1 MIMST
6 EKMYFRK
13 WMSGLAVFLTGVV
26 SLSAAEPK
34 SILIL
39 VTGADKMTNGK
50 PTGLWLE
57 EFAVP
62 YLALV
67 NAGYQVKVATPK
79 GGAAPIDPRSKP
91 TPEQATAWKE
101 AEKRLSETKPLSA
114 MRAENFAGIFIPGG
128 HGVMFDLADD
138 AAAAKLIQDFDTQG
152 KPIAAVCHGPAA
164 LVKVVRKD
172 GTPLVKGKTMA
183 AFTDDEERAVQLD
196 KEMPFLLETKLREL
210 GAQIDKKENFAPH
223 AVRDGNLITGQN
235 PPSSEATAK
244 LLIEILK

>member
-1 MIMST
+1 
-6 EKMYFRK
+6 
-13 WMSGLAVFLTGVV
+13 MSGLAVFLAGVV

-34 SILIL
+34 AILVL
-39 VTGADKMTNGK
+39 VTGAEKMTNGK

-62 YLALV
+62 YQALV
-67 NAGYQVKVATPK
+67 AAGYKIEVATPK

-101 AEKRLSETKPLSA
+101 AEKRLSKTKPLSA
-114 MRAENFAGIFIPGG
+114 IRAENFAGIFIPGG

-172 GTPLVKGKTMA
+172 GTALVKGKTVA
-183 AFTDDEERAVQLD
+183 AFTDEEERAVKLD
-196 KEMPFLLETKLREL
+196 KDMPFLLESKLREL
-210 GAQIDKKENFAPH
+210 GAKIDKKENFASH

-235 PPSSEATAK
+235 PASSEATAK
-244 LLIEILK
+244 LLIEALNQK

>member
-1 MIMST
+1 MN
-6 EKMYFRK
+6 KGKLWFQK
-13 WMSGLAVFLTGVV
+13 WLAGLGVFAAGVISLT
-26 SLSAAEPK
+26 AAEPK
-34 SILIL
+34 PVLML
-39 VTGADKMTNGK
+39 VTGADQMTNGK

-62 YLALV
+62 YLVLQK
-67 NAGYQVKVATPK
+67 AGYEIEVATPK
-79 GGAAPIDPRSKP
+79 GGAAPIDERSKP

-101 AEKRLSETKPLSA
+101 AEKRLSDTKALTDIRPESFSA
-114 MRAENFAGIFIPGG
+114 IFIPGG

-164 LVKVVRKD
+164 LVKVVGKD
-172 GTPLVKGKTMA
+172 GTPLVKGKTVA

-196 KEMPFLLETKLREL
+196 KDMPFLLETKLREL
-210 GAQIDKKENFAPH
+210 GAKIDKKENFAAH

-235 PPSSEATAK
+235 PASSEATVK
-244 LLIEILK
+244 LLIDALK

>member
-1 MIMST
+1 MRL
-6 EKMYFRK
+6 RK
-13 WMSGLAVFLTGVV
+13 WVSFLAVFLAGVV

-34 SILIL
+34 TILVL

-62 YLALV
+62 YQALTA
-67 NAGYQVKVATPK
+67 AGYQIEVATPK

-101 AEKRLSETKPLSA
+101 AEKRLGDTKPLSA
-114 MRAENFAGIFIPGG
+114 MRAESFAGIFIPGG
-128 HGVMFDLADD
+128 HGVMFDLVDD
-138 AAAAKLIQDFDTQG
+138 ATAAKLIQDFDTQG

-172 GTPLVKGKTMA
+172 GTPLVKGKTVA

-196 KEMPFLLETKLREL
+196 KDMPFLLETKLREL
-210 GAQIDKKENFAPH
+210 GAKIDKKENFASH

-244 LLIEILK
+244 LLIEALK